1 MTHAEAGG
9 SLPVPNVQALAETYN
24 RSDEQIPGRY
34 IRDEE
39 GAEEVIIDHDI
50 SSAIP
55 IIDVNKLL
63 DPQSS
68 KEECGKL
75 GSACK
80 HWGFFQVY
88 KAKLLQFHKSNIKVR
103 PKFKRF
109 NCNCSLESI
118 LFHREKM

>member
-1 MTHAEAGG
+1 MAHAEAGG

-34 IRDEE
+34 MRDEE
-39 GAEEVIIDHDI
+39 GDEEVIFDHDL

-68 KEECGKL
+68 KEECAKL

-80 HWGFFQVY
+80 HWGFFQV
-88 KAKLLQFHKSNIKVR
+88 S
-103 PKFKRF
+103 
-109 NCNCSLESI
+109 SSESI
-118 LFHREKM
+118 LFHRDKNDNSYKLLVHS